1 MEFYKN
7 FQAEKCRVMR
17 SIIEETPERK
27 PYLDTVREDRDLDSG
42 EIYLLPE
49 TLQTS
54 YGRYESEWEE
64 AMSMRSSG
72 LCHPDDIQAQ
82 VDIVSKHYNEF
93 RKGLRDFLGLDK
105 EHDVPDIREQPS
117 YPNKDWNEQLL
128 AERKLEEAT
137 EKEQAKEEEPEQ
149 ERQTRF
155 HR

>member
-1 MEFYKN
+1 
-7 FQAEKCRVMR
+7 MR
-17 SIIEETPERK
+17 SIIEVTPERK
-27 PYLDTVREDRDLDSG
+27 PYLDTVREDWDLDSG

-54 YGRYESEWEE
+54 YGRFESEWEE

-72 LCHPDDIQAQ
+72 LCHPDDIQDQ

-93 RKGLRDFLGLDK
+93 REGLRDFLGLDK
-105 EHDVPDIREQPS
+105 KNDVPDIREQPA

>member
-1 MEFYKN
+1 MRGVLSATLPARHHVCFDTDLAGMEFYKN

-72 LCHPDDIQAQ
+72 LCHPDD
-82 VDIVSKHYNEF
+82 
-93 RKGLRDFLGLDK
+93 
-105 EHDVPDIREQPS
+105 PDIREQPS